1 MPIAECGVWITEF
14 LIRIPPPE
22 NLGYPKSRSFQSIS
36 DIGSW
41 IEIPNSEIPAFAG
54 AASRRQAKSAIRN
67 H

>member
-1 MPIAECGVWITEF
+1 MPIAECGVWIAEF

-41 IEIPNSEIPAFAG
+41 IEIPNSLPAG
-54 AASRRQAKSAIRN
+54 RQAKSAIRN